1 MDLCDK
7 DKDVSSSADWVHA
20 VDRGG
25 LVHVSE
31 MTYLLFERM
40 ELIIRSIY
48 NTDTV
53 QTMMEGVKKQLHD
66 TISTDKDIAFHSSI
80 LTIEVEKEEGAVLL
94 GMMVNPFITIRG
106 FSF

>member
-1 MDLCDK
+1 MDLCDE
-7 DKDVSSSADWVHA
+7 DKDVSSSANWVHA

-31 MTYLLFERM
+31 TTYMLFERM

-66 TISTDKDIAFHSSI
+66 TIITDGHS
-80 LTIEVEKEEGAVLL
+80 LPLEHTY
-94 GMMVNPFITIRG
+94 N
-106 FSF
+106 